1 MSLRDKFVRT
11 TGKFTDIIPI
21 AVVETLVLV
30 FVAAI
35 VASVL
40 FSVIGIPGIPRELFS
55 DPEAAAEQVPA
66 YVSCAAEYLT
76 FVGFWVVF
84 LLAIVI
90 PPSNRRMLRKL
101 VPGWGGNTFKSILFG
116 LLAGFVL
123 NATCVVI
130 SIFTKDVAL
139 SFDHFEPL
147 PLLIIFGAVFVQSSA
162 EELVTRLFLYQK
174 LRRRYKSPIVAMVV
188 SALFFMALHLANP
201 GINTAAI
208 IQIVSIGVL
217 FTVLVHYY
225 DALGAC
231 MMIHTTWN
239 FTQNIIFGLPNS
251 GIVSQYSIFKLEAA
265 SSGPFFDPAFGVEG
279 SYGASALIIASI
291 IVLVVIAKAQHRKP
305 DDLWGDGE
313 AYVEEYTEYVP
324 KHAAK

>member
-11 TGKFTDIIPI
+11 TGKFADIMPI
-21 AVVETLVLV
+21 AVIETLVLV
-30 FVAAI
+30 FVASI

-40 FSVIGIPGIPRELFS
+40 FAVIGIPGIPRELFS
-55 DPEAAAEQVPA
+55 DPEAIEGQVPA
-66 YVSCAAEYLT
+66 YLSCAADYLT
-76 FVGFWVVF
+76 FLGFWLVF
-84 LLAIVI
+84 LLAIAI

-101 VPGWGGNTFKSILFG
+101 VPGWGGNTFKSILLGF
-116 LLAGFVL
+116 LAGFVL
-123 NATCVVI
+123 NAICVVI
-130 SIFTKDVAL
+130 SIFTKDIAL

-147 PLLIIFGAVFVQSSA
+147 PLLIIFGAVFVQSGA

-201 GINTAAI
+201 GINMAAM
-208 IQIVSIGVL
+208 IQIIAIGIL
-217 FTVLVHYY
+217 FTLLVHYF

-231 MMIHTTWN
+231 MMLHTTWN

-251 GIVSQYSIFKLEAA
+251 GIVSQYSIFKLDAA
-265 SSGPFFDPAFGVEG
+265 SSGLFFDPAFGVEG
-279 SYGASALIIASI
+279 SYGASALIVASAIA
-291 IVLVVIAKAQHRKP
+291 LVVMAKVQHRKP

-313 AYVEEYTEYVP
+313 GFAEESTEYVP